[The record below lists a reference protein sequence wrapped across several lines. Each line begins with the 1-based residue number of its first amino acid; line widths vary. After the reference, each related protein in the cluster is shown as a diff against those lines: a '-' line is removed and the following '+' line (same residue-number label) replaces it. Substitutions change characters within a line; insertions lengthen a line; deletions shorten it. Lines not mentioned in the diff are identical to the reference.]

1 LDVVDGVVT
10 EVRVRQLTEQQKTFV
25 REYVRNGG
33 CGADAA
39 RAAGYA
45 ASRPAQQAHDLLA
58 LSHIQEAIH
67 REQAR
72 LIGGCLASKAVEVVQ
87 RILHDEALAGS
98 VAGQKLQLEAAKTVL
113 DRAGHIAPKASEPE
127 MIGDKPLAQMSL
139 DELEAFIR
147 QGQAALARVGEA
159 NLH

>member
-1 LDVVDGVVT
+1 M
-10 EVRVRQLTEQQKTFV
+10 RQLTEQQKTFV

-58 LSHIQEAIH
+58 LPHVQEAVH

-72 LIGGCLASKAVEVVQ
+72 LIGGTLASKAIEVVH
-87 RILHDEALAGS
+87 RILHDDALAGTVS
-98 VAGQKLQLEAAKTVL
+98 GQKVQLEAAKSVL
-113 DRAGHIAPKASEPE
+113 DRAGHIAPKAWEPE
-127 MIGDKPLAQMSL
+127 MIGDKPITEMSL
-139 DELEAFIR
+139 DELDAFIR
-147 QGQAALARVGEA
+147 QGQAALAQLSQE
-159 NLH
+159 NFH

>member
-1 LDVVDGVVT
+1 M
-10 EVRVRQLTEQQKTFV
+10 RQLTEQQKVFV

-33 CGADAA
+33 SGADAA

-67 REQAR
+67 REQSK
-72 LIGGCLASKAVEVVQ
+72 LIGGDLASKAVEVVH
-87 RILHDEALAGS
+87 RILHDDALAGS

-127 MIGDKPLAQMSL
+127 MIGDKPLTEMSL
-139 DELEAFIR
+139 EELEAFIR
-147 QGQAALARVGEA
+147 RGQAALAKMDEDS
-159 NLH
+159 LH

>member
-1 LDVVDGVVT
+1 
-10 EVRVRQLTEQQKTFV
+10 VRQLTEQQKTFV
-25 REYVRNGG
+25 REYVGNGG

-58 LSHIQEAIH
+58 LPHIQEAIH
-67 REQAR
+67 REQSR
-72 LIGGCLASKAVEVVQ
+72 LIGGNLASKAVEVVH
-87 RILHDEALAGS
+87 RILHDDALAGS

-127 MIGDKPLAQMSL
+127 MIGDKPITEMSL
-139 DELEAFIR
+139 EELEAFIR
-147 QGQAALARVGEA
+147 EGQAALARLGE
-159 NLH
+159 NGVH

>member
-1 LDVVDGVVT
+1 M
-10 EVRVRQLTEQQKTFV
+10 RQLTEQQKTFV

-58 LSHIQEAIH
+58 LPHVQEAVH

-72 LIGGCLASKAVEVVQ
+72 LIGGTLASKAIEVVH
-87 RILHDEALAGS
+87 RILHDEALAATVS
-98 VAGQKLQLEAAKTVL
+98 GQKVQLEAAKSVL
-113 DRAGHIAPKASEPE
+113 DRAGHVAPKASEPE
-127 MIGDKPLAQMSL
+127 MIGDKPITEMSL
-139 DELEAFIR
+139 DELDAFIR
-147 QGQAALARVGEA
+147 QGQAALAGLGED